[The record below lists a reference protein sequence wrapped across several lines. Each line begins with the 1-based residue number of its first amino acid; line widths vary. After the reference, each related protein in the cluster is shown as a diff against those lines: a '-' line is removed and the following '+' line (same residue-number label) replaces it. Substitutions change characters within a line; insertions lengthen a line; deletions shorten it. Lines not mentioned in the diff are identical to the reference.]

1 MIWGSILGV
10 FLEPRGVLLGEIRV
24 PFSESCFGGRRG
36 VVRGPILSG
45 FWEPFGTPGIHF
57 EWILGAIWDP
67 LRIIRATLA
76 QNARF

>member
-36 VVRGPILSG
+36 VVRGPILTG

-57 EWILGAIWDP
+57 EWILGAIWEP
-67 LRIIRATLA
+67 FANNSGHSRAK
-76 QNARF
+76 R